1 MRVRRQIN
9 EREMR
14 DEREKR
20 LKKQNERTTITF
32 YRQIN
37 ERGMRDEREK
47 IFIKKMKEL
56 LYHF

>member
-1 MRVRRQIN
+1 
-9 EREMR
+9 MR

-20 LKKQNERTTITF
+20 LKKQNERATITF

-56 LYHF
+56 L